1 MINFPKFN
9 LNNISYYLFILFGL
23 LTILIILFFWRRISE
38 LNNANNTLD
47 KKISLLKKEN
57 KTLKEGNGTINNTD
71 IDDTMKDIF
80 DNINTNDE
88 LDIKIVKNNDKQKEF
103 FEAPVENPV
112 PLPVAQNFPEP
123 TKVVKPVATPAQ
135 QMPSIIPKVPSH
147 PPVPNVPPPQQMY
160 NKDSSQVERQMPKVF
175 PIIPEKLPNPVPP
188 PAPQQVKPEPKIV
201 ELEQKNVGKT
211 INLTTDINIDDID
224 NIEELASVVSDNNT
238 TYTKSKLN
246 RLNLDKIKEICAENN
261 LSLEGTKN
269 VLIDRILNANI

>member
-38 LNNANNTLD
+38 LNNANNTLE
-47 KKISLLKKEN
+47 KKNSLLKKEN

-103 FEAPVENPV
+103 FEAPVENHV
-112 PLPVAQNFPEP
+112 QLPVSQNFPEP
-123 TKVVKPVATPAQ
+123 TKVVKPVATSPQ
-135 QMPSIIPKVPSH
+135 QMPSLVPNVPSQ
-147 PPVPNVPPPQQMY
+147 PPVPNVLPPQQIY
-160 NKDSSQVERQMPKVF
+160 NKDSPKVETQMPKAV

-188 PAPQQVKPEPKIV
+188 PAPQEVKPEPKIV
-201 ELEQKNVGKT
+201 ELEQKNIGKT

-238 TYTKSKLN
+238 TYTKSKLS
-246 RLNLDKIKEICAENN
+246 RFNLDKIKEICTENN

-269 VLIDRILNANI
+269 ILIDRILNANI

>member
-38 LNNANNTLD
+38 LNNANNTLE
-47 KKISLLKKEN
+47 KKNSLLKKEN

-103 FEAPVENPV
+103 FEAPVENLV
-112 PLPVAQNFPEP
+112 PLPVSQNFPEP
-123 TKVVKPVATPAQ
+123 TNVVKPVATSPQ
-135 QMPSIIPKVPSH
+135 QMHSIVPNVPPP
-147 PPVPNVPPPQQMY
+147 PPVPNVPPPQQIY
-160 NKDSSQVERQMPKVF
+160 NKDSPQVETQMPKTV

-188 PAPQQVKPEPKIV
+188 PVPQEVKPEPKIV
-201 ELEQKNVGKT
+201 ELEQKNIGKT

-269 VLIDRILNANI
+269 ILIDRILNANI

>member
-9 LNNISYYLFILFGL
+9 LNNISYYLFILFGF

-38 LNNANNTLD
+38 LNNANNTLE
-47 KKISLLKKEN
+47 KKNSLLKKEN
-57 KTLKEGNGTINNTD
+57 KSLKEGNNTINNTD

-80 DNINTNDE
+80 DNINSNED
-88 LDIKIVKNNDKQKEF
+88 LDIKIVKNNEKQKEF
-103 FEAPVENPV
+103 FEAPIQNNIP
-112 PLPVAQNFPEP
+112 PPPVAQNIPEP
-123 TKVVKPVATPAQ
+123 IKLTKPITPVSKQMPSTVQNTVQDPSVYKQTSSSVEQ
-135 QMPSIIPKVPSH
+135 QMPNIA
-147 PPVPNVPPPQQMY
+147 PPL
-160 NKDSSQVERQMPKVF
+160 
-175 PIIPEKLPNPVPP
+175 PEELPNPVPP
-188 PAPQQVKPEPKIV
+188 PAPQQVKQEPKIV

-238 TYTKSKLN
+238 TYTKSKLS
-246 RLNLDKIKEICAENN
+246 RLNIDKIKEICTENN

>member
-38 LNNANNTLD
+38 LNNANNTLE
-47 KKISLLKKEN
+47 KKNSLLKKEN
-57 KTLKEGNGTINNTD
+57 KTLKEANGTINNTD

-80 DNINTNDE
+80 DNINTNDD

-103 FEAPVENPV
+103 FEAPLENPI
-112 PLPVAQNFPEP
+112 PLPVSQNIPEP
-123 TKVVKPVATPAQ
+123 TKVAKPVVTPSQ
-135 QMPSIIPKVPSH
+135 QMPSVVPNVPSQ

-160 NKDSSQVERQMPKVF
+160 NKDSSQVETEMPKAV

-188 PAPQQVKPEPKIV
+188 PAPQQVKQEPKIV

-238 TYTKSKLN
+238 TYTKSKLS
-246 RLNLDKIKEICAENN
+246 RFNLDKIKEICTENN